1 MGFLKD
7 MIAKYK
13 AKREKEKQYEEDVDI
28 QRRVLEKKK
37 NSNEREYESYLEEL
51 RQRRLEAQVKRFRK
65 EKTREMWGSNLF
77 SKKNNRFMFKDKCYL
92 GRYY

>member
-1 MGFLKD
+1 LKD
-7 MIAKYK
+7 VNKLVDAEMKK
-13 AKREKEKQYEEDVDI
+13 KEKQYEEDVDI